1 MTGPDNSKIAPPPSI
16 PSITRIKMAVA
27 EEYGVSAIDL
37 ESDRRA
43 RAIAHPRQAAMWLC
57 RRLTGR
63 SLPEIGRHFGGRDHT
78 TVMHACRA
86 VERRLADP
94 DESERLTRLADRLG
108 EGEDVWTSSAA
119 RADWALQEVHELMR
133 EVERLQDRLARFSLV
148 LASSTGK
155 RPRIEVPVPPE
166 PNPEPTPA
174 PAAAPPADEAEPS
187 LPERGLRIGVRDRPG
202 QAWRCRTAA
211 CRGTR
216 QPGRD
221 HCAECITAAAISGGA
236 PDAAPSP
243 ARYARREA

>member
-1 MTGPDNSKIAPPPSI
+1 MTGADNGKIGPLPSI

-43 RAIAHPRQAAMWLC
+43 HAVAHPRQAAMWLC

-108 EGEDVWTSSAA
+108 EGEDVWTSGAA

-155 RPRIEVPVPPE
+155 RPRIEVPALPE
-166 PNPEPTPA
+166 PSPEPA
-174 PAAAPPADEAEPS
+174 PAPAQTIPARPAEAVEP
-187 LPERGLRIGVRDRPG
+187 LPWQCG
-202 QAWRCRTAA
+202 THA

-221 HCAECITAAAISGGA
+221 RCAECITEG
-236 PDAAPSP
+236 
-243 ARYARREA
+243 REIR